1 MCATILSHVLL
12 MVFPYVKTFYV
23 QPSFYSISNAV
34 LPLTFFSFRDQ
45 SAFVMLHYARYF
57 NGVQLEEP
65 LNKVCFNPV
74 DKTQAQVLFC
84 INMVHFCITTTFL
97 GLLFSPWLP
106 CRKRFQVSGTLYY
119 LTCLVWKAMLQPPR
133 VSDALPG

>member
-1 MCATILSHVLL
+1 

-23 QPSFYSISNAV
+23 QPSLYSISNAV

-65 LNKVCFNPV
+65 LNKVCFYPV

-84 INMVHFCITTTFL
+84 INMVHFCITTMFFGPFIFPL
-97 GLLFSPWLP
+97 VAMQEKIPSLRHSLLFDMLGMEGNVAVPPES
-106 CRKRFQVSGTLYY
+106 VMH
-119 LTCLVWKAMLQPPR
+119 CLVK
-133 VSDALPG
+133 